1 MDLPLPNRPPLYHQN
16 GTNRNP
22 LFKPKNTMKTFLN
35 FLTGLTLTVSLLTLT
50 GCEKLA
56 NIDPM
61 PIGNP
66 PTQTS
71 PPAPNGLGNIKIL
84 KFDPMVM
91 KTQIDAFLNAR
102 NLSGYAYSI
111 FVDGQRVVAAEGRG
125 GFARKAID
133 GFPREHSPMVRQET
147 ASCSK
152 YITALAMVRMLD
164 RAGLS
169 LDTDIGPYLPTFMNA
184 IPSVRTISFRQL
196 LSHHSGLVGGVGDA
210 NITLTEM
217 QQSVQTN
224 NTAGFDSYQYNNMN
238 FALCRVLLPYVLWK
252 EVQNMSAQTITQME
266 SNPANLDTGMANLF
280 LSSVRNDVFKPAGLT
295 LWGALGASDPNNNN
309 PTLYY
314 TNNAPGGA
322 GANSSALTALV
333 NLGGMGFDLNAVEL
347 AQITS
352 AANDYK
358 IVSEPLMKVIRTGYK
373 GRPLGFNDSQ
383 TGLYGEYYF
392 KYGGIT
398 LTSNGLTTDGMAT
411 MLVDFDCP
419 NANVQVAVMV
429 NESDNGVS
437 NISWIQSAFDKSW

>member
-1 MDLPLPNRPPLYHQN
+1 
-16 GTNRNP
+16 
-22 LFKPKNTMKTFLN
+22 MKTFLN
-35 FLTGLTLTVSLLTLT
+35 FITGLALTASLLTMT

-61 PIGNP
+61 PVGNT
-66 PTQTS
+66 PTNTS
-71 PPAPNGLGNIKIL
+71 PPAPNGPGDVKIL
-84 KFDPMVM
+84 KFNPMVL
-91 KTQIDAFLNAR
+91 KTEIDNFLNAR

-111 FVDGQRVVAAEGRG
+111 FMDGQRVVGAEGRG
-125 GFARKAID
+125 GLARKAID
-133 GFPREHSPMVRQET
+133 GFQRDHSPVVRQEI

-169 LDTDIGPYLPTFMNA
+169 LDTDIGAYLPAYMNA
-184 IPSVRTISFRQL
+184 IAPVRTISFRQL
-196 LSHHSGLVGGVGDA
+196 LSHHSGLVGGISDI
-210 NITLTEM
+210 NITLAEM

-238 FALCRVLLPYVLWK
+238 FALCRVLLPYVYWK
-252 EVQNMSAQTITQME
+252 EVLNMNAQAITQME
-266 SNPANLDTGMANLF
+266 SNPSSLDTGMANLF
-280 LSSVRNDVFKPAGLT
+280 LSFVRNDVFKPAGLSA
-295 LWGALGASDPNNNN
+295 WGLLGASDPNNNN

-314 TNNAPGGA
+314 NNNAPGGA

-333 NLGGMGFDLNAVEL
+333 NLGGMGFDLNAIEL

-358 IVSEPLMKVIRTGYK
+358 IVSEPLMKAIRTGYK
-373 GRPLGFNDSQ
+373 GRPLGLNDSQ
-383 TGLYGEYYF
+383 TGLYGEYYY

-398 LTSNGLTTDGMAT
+398 LNTNGLAGDGLST

-429 NESDNGVS
+429 NQSDNGVA
-437 NISWIQSAFDKSW
+437 NINWIRAAFDKSW